1 MKSQGTGGVGRPSE
15 TGQKGQRV
23 ISSDP
28 TKAAEELEKWAAG
41 LEKKARGYTQLQQR
55 LDETSVTAVAR
66 EGAIRV
72 TVDSNGVPTQLDL
85 TERARELPAGQLSAE
100 IMGCMR
106 QAHARLREQVK
117 GLIADTVPVDDEP
130 ARNLATQYEQRFPG
144 VVDDLAE
151 DGDDRIGEL
160 PDEPAAR
167 PETPRPSPSTTD
179 TPGDDEW
186 DDESPL
192 RG

>member
-1 MKSQGTGGVGRPSE
+1 M
-15 TGQKGQRV
+15 

-28 TKAAEELEKWAAG
+28 AKAAEELEKWAAG

-72 TVDSNGVPTQLDL
+72 TVDANGVPTELDL
-85 TERARELPAGQLSAE
+85 SERARELPAGQLSAE

-106 QAHARLREQVK
+106 QAQARLREQVK
-117 GLIADTVPVDDEP
+117 GLIADTVPADDEP
-130 ARNLATQYEQRFPG
+130 ARNMVAQYEQRFPG
-144 VVDDLAE
+144 MVDDLPEDDGHRLAE
-151 DGDDRIGEL
+151 L
-160 PDEPAAR
+160 ADEPVAR
-167 PETPRPSPSTTD
+167 AEPQGPPPSTTD
-179 TPGDDEW
+179 TTGDDEW